1 MGLFSKPNGESV
13 FKNFEGL
20 SPEEKDVFVEKF
32 NALVQEQTKG
42 VEENAQAQEEGANNE
57 GGEVVKDAIANGE
70 VAGEVASEPKAEN
83 TDKKE
88 DFMSLFKQFAE
99 EQKGVIDDL
108 KAELTAL
115 KEEKKAEESVKSEK
129 KPFGLA
135 ESSKEYGATQEKK
148 MTSQD
153 LLKKLFS

>member
-13 FKNFEGL
+13 FKTFEGL
-20 SPEEKDVFVEKF
+20 SPEEKDVFAEKF
-32 NALVQEQTKG
+32 NLLLQEQKANET
-42 VEENAQAQEEGANNE
+42 VAQAQEEGANNE
-57 GGEVVKDAIANGE
+57 GGEVVKDAIADGE

-99 EQKGVIDDL
+99 EQKGAIDDL